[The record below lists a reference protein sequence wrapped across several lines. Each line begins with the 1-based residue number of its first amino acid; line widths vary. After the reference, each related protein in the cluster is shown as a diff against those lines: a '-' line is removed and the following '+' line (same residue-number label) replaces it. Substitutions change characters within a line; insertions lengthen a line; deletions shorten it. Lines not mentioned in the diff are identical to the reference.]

1 MTKEFSNGK
10 EQGKRSRFLRR
21 NTEESIE
28 TAHHRCDFSNERWLS
43 AEEMCSLV
51 KTTYTQ
57 SCDLE
62 SVNTALEELMQEGNV
77 EADRGN
83 QTFRR
88 KFKAASRA
96 K

>member
-1 MTKEFSNGK
+1 
-10 EQGKRSRFLRR
+10 
-21 NTEESIE
+21 
-28 TAHHRCDFSNERWLS
+28 
-43 AEEMCSLV
+43 MCSLV